1 MVSAFSVQSALTT
14 RMAAGRVVL
23 IGDAAHEI
31 SPIGGQGMN
40 LGWLDAQAL
49 SPVIRAAL
57 AGSRKDGN
65 DRHFMEFEAGR
76 RQAATLARRQ
86 SEINMMLGR
95 PLPGPLLALRN
106 LGISAAAA
114 TPAVNRWVA
123 RRFTMQ

>member
-1 MVSAFSVQSALTT
+1 
-14 RMAAGRVVL
+14 MASGRIVL

-49 SPVIRAAL
+49 SPIIQAAL
-57 AGSRKDGN
+57 AGSNKNRTDRQFKDF
-65 DRHFMEFEAGR
+65 DAGR
-76 RQAATLARRQ
+76 RQAALQARRQ
-86 SEINMMLGR
+86 AEINMMLGR
-95 PLPGPLLALRN
+95 PLPKRLLTLRN